1 VEALILL
8 GSDEVFSGPCF
19 TAVLALSFFL
29 LVTIWVT
36 SLGSN
41 CEVTVFAH
49 LLFYPSFFGVPKW
62 FTALPLSRGTPLA
75 CIDQVE
81 HYIKS
86 VPESVRV
93 AVESLDHLLKSS
105 AGTDQVGKTN

>member
-1 VEALILL
+1 MEALILL

-49 LLFYPSFFGVPKW
+49 LLFYPSFFGSPNG
-62 FTALPLSRGTPLA
+62 LPHFRSHAARRSRA
-75 CIDQVE
+75 
-81 HYIKS
+81 
-86 VPESVRV
+86 
-93 AVESLDHLLKSS
+93 
-105 AGTDQVGKTN
+105 